1 MTISPGIAYLI
12 GSVICSVSVSVL
24 LKMARARGI
33 DIRQAIVVNYAVAAF
48 LAWLFLRP
56 DLGSVSPATISWG
69 ILIPLGV
76 LLPSV
81 FVAMGRAV
89 DHAGIVRS
97 DAAQRLSLFISL
109 LAAFVFLGDVL
120 TLRKGVAIAVGLTAL
135 LCLLLRPAP
144 KHTANAAVLGAA
156 RRDAA
161 VGAASRHEPA
171 SRGLGGAG
179 AFWLLAVWLGYGA
192 GDILFKLM
200 ALSGLAFAAT
210 LFSAFV
216 LAGVLLALYLGIRR
230 VRWHAASLL
239 GGVPLGI
246 LNFANILTYV
256 RAHQNL
262 ANDPALV
269 FSAMNIGVISLG
281 TLIGA
286 WVFRERLGPL
296 NLLGLALALAAIV
309 LMTPW

>member
-1 MTISPGIAYLI
+1 MTLSPGIVYLAA
-12 GSVICSVSVSVL
+12 SVICSVSVSVL
-24 LKMARARGI
+24 LKMARARAI
-33 DIRQAIVVNYAVAAF
+33 DIRQAILVNYAVAAS
-48 LAWLFLRP
+48 LAWLWLRP
-56 DLGSVSPATISWG
+56 DLGSLSPASISWG

-120 TLRKGVAIAVGLTAL
+120 TPRKGLAIAVGLAAL
-135 LCLLLRPAP
+135 LCLLLRPAR
-144 KHTANAAVLGAA
+144 KHTAGAAVLGAA
-156 RRDAA
+156 RRDGADSAA
-161 VGAASRHEPA
+161 RRHESESA
-171 SRGLGGAG
+171 RLGGAG
-179 AFWLLAVWLGYGA
+179 AFWLLVVWLGYGA

-210 LFSAFV
+210 LFAGFV
-216 LAGVLLALYLGIRR
+216 LAGVLLAVYLGIRR
-230 VRWHAASLL
+230 VRWQAASLWAGL
-239 GGVPLGI
+239 PLGI

-256 RAHQNL
+256 RAHQSL
-262 ANDPALV
+262 ANDPSLV

-286 WVFRERLGPL
+286 WVFRERLGPV
-296 NLLGLALALAAIV
+296 NLLGLALAVTAIV
-309 LMTPW
+309 LMTP